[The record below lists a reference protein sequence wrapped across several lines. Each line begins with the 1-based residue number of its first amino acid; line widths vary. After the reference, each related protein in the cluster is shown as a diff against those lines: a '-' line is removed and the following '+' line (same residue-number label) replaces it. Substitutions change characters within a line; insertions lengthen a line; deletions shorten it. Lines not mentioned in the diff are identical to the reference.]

1 LGVWCGGDRAA
12 GAGTKGDEVV
22 LCSTAALALA
32 STLISA
38 AAMAA
43 TTTSPALSTAAWWE
57 RVTVT
62 FASDG
67 KTQTC
72 RYEKSSAPNG
82 STQCKMVGAEALA
95 QNVSAS
101 KGETAT
107 VIFERSFH
115 PGAAQPGNPTLQT
128 GDTLLGRQVMA
139 LAIDPVGKVSGC
151 KVVATGGDVTP
162 EYGCEQ
168 ASAEKFEAKAGAA
181 QSPPRQGYMT
191 VIIYGHSEHV
201 A

>member
-1 LGVWCGGDRAA
+1 
-12 GAGTKGDEVV
+12 V
-22 LCSTAALALA
+22 LRPLAALALA
-32 STLISA
+32 SAIIA
-38 AAMAA
+38 PAMAA
-43 TTTSPALSTAAWWE
+43 TTSPALSTAPWWE

-62 FASDG
+62 FAGDG
-67 KTQTC
+67 KTQSC
-72 RYEKSSAPNG
+72 RYEASKAPAG
-82 STQCKMVGAEALA
+82 AKQCQVIGAEALGVH
-95 QNVSAS
+95 NVSAS

-107 VIFERSFH
+107 ITFERRFH
-115 PGAAQPGNPTLQT
+115 PGVAQPEDASLQA

-168 ASAEKFEAKAGAA
+168 ASAEKFEATAGAA

-191 VIIYGHSEHV
+191 VLIYGHSEHMV
-201 A
+201 

>member
-1 LGVWCGGDRAA
+1 MLRPI
-12 GAGTKGDEVV
+12 
-22 LCSTAALALA
+22 AALALA
-32 STLISA
+32 STLIP

-72 RYEKSSAPNG
+72 RYEKSTAPDAT
-82 STQCKMVGAEALA
+82 TQCKMAGTEALA

-115 PGAAQPGNPTLQT
+115 PGAAEPADPALQT

-168 ASAEKFEAKAGAA
+168 ASAEKFEAKAGPA

-191 VIIYGHSEHV
+191 IRIYGHSEHV

>member
-1 LGVWCGGDRAA
+1 
-12 GAGTKGDEVV
+12 V
-22 LCSTAALALA
+22 LRPIAALALA
-32 STLISA
+32 STLIP
-38 AAMAA
+38 AAMA
-43 TTTSPALSTAAWWE
+43 TTSPALSTAGWWE

-72 RYEKSSAPNG
+72 RYEKSTSPDAT
-82 STQCKMVGAEALA
+82 TQCKMAGTEALA

-115 PGAAQPGNPTLQT
+115 PGAAQPTDPTLQT

-139 LAIDPVGKVSGC
+139 LAIDSVGKVSGC

-168 ASAEKFEAKAGAA
+168 ASAEKFEAKAGLA

-191 VIIYGHSEHV
+191 IRIYGHSEHV